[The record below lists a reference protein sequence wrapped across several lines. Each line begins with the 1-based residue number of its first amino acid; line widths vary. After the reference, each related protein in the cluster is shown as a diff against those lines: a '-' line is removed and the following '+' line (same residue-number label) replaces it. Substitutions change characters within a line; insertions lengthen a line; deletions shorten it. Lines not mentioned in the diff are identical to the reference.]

1 MDYDFGF
8 DDDYVDDILA
18 QFFVDDNMGQPVLES
33 ETYISDDETY
43 ISDVN
48 DVEPTDAELDAI
60 ESEIGVASV

>member
-8 DDDYVDDILA
+8 DDYVDDILA

-48 DVEPTDAELDAI
+48 DVAPTDAELDAI

>member
-18 QFFVDDNMGQPVLES
+18 QFFVENSGRPVLES